1 MERRL
6 VQVEK
11 VVGEGNT
18 VNTMMGRL
26 LNYENKIDNMIR
38 ELAER
43 AYVSAA
49 KIAEAEIDR
58 LERGRRNEITDQMIY
73 MYLIRI
79 YNELNRSS
87 IQNVSMIL
95 NELSNYIAI
104 LKKHLQMINNNLDSA
119 EASSWL

>member
-95 NELSNYIAI
+95 NELSNYIDI
-104 LKKHLQMINNNLDSA
+104 LKKHLQMINNNLDRA